1 MSKSPGHR
9 EHPEHR
15 VRETHVSARVH
26 VHVHVGGEVIA
37 DSRDVIRVNE
47 DGHPARYYFPRT
59 DVRMELLVPSDT
71 ALR

>member
-26 VHVHVGGEVIA
+26 VHVGDEIIA